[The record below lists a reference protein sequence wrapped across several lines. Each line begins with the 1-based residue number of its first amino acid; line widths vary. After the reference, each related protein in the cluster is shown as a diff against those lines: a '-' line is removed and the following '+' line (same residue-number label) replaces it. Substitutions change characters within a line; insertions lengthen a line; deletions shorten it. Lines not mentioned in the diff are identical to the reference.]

1 MTYSIAGWCEKTG
14 AVGAAITTSSI
25 AVTSRCVWVSP
36 NHGVVLSQNVTD
48 PRLGTLGLKL
58 LQQGYGAAAVVKQLQ
73 NARPHGQ
80 WRQLAALDTDGNS
93 HFFSGDKALG
103 LHAGKSGQNC
113 VAVGNLLA
121 TEEVPTKMVESFT
134 GNSSKSL
141 PERLLT
147 ALKAGLDAGG
157 ETADERSAG
166 IIVYGLDSWPTVDLR
181 VDWDEDPINRLI
193 SIWEEYKPQMQDY
206 ILRAKNPDAAPD
218 F

>member
-1 MTYSIAGWCEKTG
+1 MTYSIAGRCEKTG

-36 NHGVVLSQNVTD
+36 NTGVVLSQNVTD
-48 PRLGTLGLKL
+48 PRLGVLGLSL
-58 LQQGYGAAAVVKQLQ
+58 LKQGYGAAAVVKQLKE
-73 NARPHGQ
+73 ARPHGQ

-93 HFFSGDKALG
+93 HFFSGEKALG
-103 LHAGKSGQNC
+103 LHAGQSGENC

-121 TEEVPTKMVESFT
+121 NEDVPAQMVESFT
-134 GNSSKSL
+134 TNTSMSL
-141 PERLLT
+141 AERLVT

-166 IIVYGLDSWPTVDLR
+166 LIVYGLDAWPMADLR
-181 VDWDEDPINRLI
+181 VDWDEDPINKLI
-193 SIWEEYKPQMQDY
+193 QIWKEYEPQMQDY

>member
-1 MTYSIAGWCEKTG
+1 MTYSIAGRCEKTG

-36 NHGVVLSQNVTD
+36 NNGVVLSQNVTD
-48 PRLGTLGLKL
+48 PRLGQLGLTL
-58 LQQGYGAAAVVKQLQ
+58 LEQGFGAAAVVRQLQ
-73 NARPHGQ
+73 QARPHAE
-80 WRQLAALDTDGNS
+80 WRQLAALDTDGYS
-93 HFFSGDKALG
+93 HFASGEKALG
-103 LHAGKSGQNC
+103 IHAGQSGENC
-113 VAVGNLLA
+113 IAIGNLLA
-121 TEEVPTKMVESFT
+121 NENVPAEMVNSFT
-134 GNSSKSL
+134 SNTTKSL
-141 PERLLT
+141 PERLLD

-166 IIVYGLDSWPTVDLR
+166 LIVFGLDDWPMVDLR

-193 SIWEEYKPQMQDY
+193 AIWKEYEPQMSDY